1 MVLVLKPFATFCHHL
16 LVLEALQPAGG
27 SDLLITY
34 GGDLLCLPRLPGAHA
49 SEECCQVGLLV
60 AGLHYAF
67 NLALCQVID

>member
-1 MVLVLKPFATFCHHL
+1 MALVLKPFTILCHHL
-16 LVLEALQPAGG
+16 LVLKAFQPAGG
-27 SDLLITY
+27 FDVLITY